1 MIRRKSTRNPADTS
15 YFPSGSFVTTQKG
28 EYLIQDTNRLRVS
41 SKGIRESWNFP
52 RTIVTK
58 EENLSKYPIIGVLGY
73 RAGTVVYSL
82 VDGLYYL
89 IEKNK
94 KRQITDIKWFE
105 YLGMDMH
112 DAVVASAEEIKLHK
126 TGEVL
131 N

>member
-1 MIRRKSTRNPADTS
+1 MKRKRREVADTT
-15 YFPSGSFVTTQKG
+15 YFPSGSFVTTPKG
-28 EYLIQDTNRLRVS
+28 EYLIQDNTRLRVP

-52 RTIVTK
+52 RSIVTK
-58 EENLSKYPIIGVLGY
+58 EENLNKYPILGVLGY
-73 RAGTVVYSL
+73 RAGTVIYSL

-94 KRQITDIKWFE
+94 KRQITDTKWFD
-105 YLGMDMH
+105 YFGISML